1 MLSVDHGDLI
11 LQDSQSLLATL
22 SPLKAFGPSAFG
34 PLRFRPVAADGS
46 KGDWQ
51 RLATLVRVPML
62 KEVRCPPSPN
72 ASCMLAGD
80 KLYLLDSVASNA
92 SFANSISVPFG
103 YAGQKLTVPRPDG
116 TLLYVKLRDD
126 PATVDTV
133 ALPVMPVAQ

>member
-103 YAGQKLTVPRPDG
+103 YAGQKLTVPRPD
-116 TLLYVKLRDD
+116 
-126 PATVDTV
+126 
-133 ALPVMPVAQ
+133 